1 MTVPYG
7 MTRVSAMR
15 QISIPLRSVASLLA
29 ATALSAC
36 ASLPTPTPPRVA
48 KTPQSYATAQ
58 ALAGPARD
66 WPADARWT
74 AYGDPPLHGLMQE
87 ALAGAPG
94 PAAAPAP
101 GRQA

>member
-58 ALAGPARD
+58 ALAGSAPD
-66 WPADARWT
+66 WPADAWWT
-74 AYGDPPLHGLMQE
+74 ASGDPQLHGPRQE
-87 ALAGAPG
+87 APARSPGLAGRHAL
-94 PAAAPAP
+94 
-101 GRQA
+101 